1 MGNGLQMEKIKSHSL
16 KWSFAKYM
24 IPCVLISIIGIL
36 IIGHGTNYI
45 QEWYYTNHLYSM
57 SKDFE
62 KNNIIEFYNYR
73 FEVKLLDYDKETVT
87 YWIICNAQ
95 AVLMPLWAFLC
106 IGVAGM
112 FFYNHEL
119 REPINKLMEASEK
132 ISENQLDF
140 KIEYGKQNELGTLCK
155 AFDDMRLALYENNRE
170 MWKSLEERKRLNSA
184 FSHDLRTPLTV
195 LRGYVD
201 FLQQYL
207 PDGKVSEE
215 KLMNVLSMMNGQII
229 RLEHYTQKMN
239 AIQKLEDI
247 IPDIQLFSTDCLFKS
262 ITDTGRMICSGKNLH
277 IETFSDTDVIFIDNE
292 IVIQVCENILSNT
305 VRYTENCIN
314 MVCGV
319 SENMLTISVYDDGKG
334 FTETALKNAAEPF
347 FRDEK
352 NSGTHFGLG
361 LYICRV
367 LCEKCNGHLIISN
380 YIDGGKVTAEFFCG
394 KFSENR

>member
-1 MGNGLQMEKIKSHSL
+1 MDKIKSHSL

-36 IIGHGTNYI
+36 IIGHSTNYI

-57 SKDFE
+57 SRDFE
-62 KNNIIEFYNYR
+62 ENNIIEFYNYR
-73 FEVKLLDYDKETVT
+73 FEFKLLDYDKETVI

-119 REPINKLMEASEK
+119 RQPINKLMEASEK

-207 PDGKVSEE
+207 PDDKVSEE

-292 IVIQVCENILSNT
+292 IVIQVCENILSNAT
-305 VRYTENCIN
+305 RYTENCIN

-319 SENMLTISVYDDGKG
+319 SGNMLTISVYDDGKG

-367 LCEKCNGHLIISN
+367 LCEKCNGHLSISN

-394 KFSENR
+394 KFFENR